1 MKYLLDTC
9 VISELAKTSPDDNVF
24 SWVRSCPEE
33 QLFLSVLTIGE
44 LQKGISKLRTGK
56 KRLELQ
62 LWVDEELAARF
73 AGRLIPIDFSVAQKW
88 GEMQAK
94 AEKQGLPIPAIDGL
108 IAASGL
114 AYNMTVVTR
123 NVQDMTP
130 SGVQLIN
137 PWE

>member
-1 MKYLLDTC
+1 VKFLLDTC

-24 SWVRSCPEE
+24 SWVKSCPEE

-44 LQKGISKLRTGK
+44 LQKGISKLQSGK
-56 KRLELQ
+56 KRLALQ
-62 LWVDEELAARF
+62 LWVDEELTARF
-73 AGRLIPIDFSVAQKW
+73 AARLIPIDFSVAQKW

-114 AYNMTVVTR
+114 AYNLTVVTR
-123 NVQDMTP
+123 NVQDMAP